1 MADFNKFIPF
11 VLKWAAGV
19 TRQQNES
26 LDSLFNRAKRSGWS
40 NHPLD
45 KGGPTQC
52 DVTLT
57 TYRTYCKRKAYPTPT
72 EEALRHI
79 PFLHWKEILKKSF
92 WDLWQ
97 ADRIDNQSLAELI
110 VDWVWGSGGK
120 SIRTAQKIIGVE
132 ADGIV
137 GDKTISEINV
147 ANPKLLF
154 SRLHVGRVEYVK
166 SIVKRNP
173 SQKIWLRGW
182 LNRINDIKYRT

>member
-11 VLKWAAGV
+11 VLKWATGV
-19 TRQQNES
+19 TRQRNES
-26 LDSLFNRAKRSGWS
+26 IESLFSRAKRSGWS

-45 KGGPTQC
+45 HGGPTQC

-57 TYRTYCKRKAYPTPT
+57 TYRTYCRRNALPAPS
-72 EEALRHI
+72 EEDLRHI
-79 PFLHWKEILKKSF
+79 PFSHWKDILKTLF
-92 WDLWQ
+92 WNQWQ
-97 ADRIDNQSLAELI
+97 ADRISNQSLAELL

-120 SIRTAQKIIGVE
+120 SIRAAQKIIGVQ

-137 GDKTISEINV
+137 GEKTISAING

-154 SRLHVGRVEYVK
+154 SKLHVGRVEYANN
-166 SIVKRNP
+166 IVKRNP

-182 LNRINDIKYRT
+182 LNRINDIKYRA